1 MKYNYFIGAA
11 TVQEVKDKYK
21 TLAKV
26 LHPDVGGSHEKF
38 TLMKGEYD
46 YIVEGKS
53 LFPIGNIVNGHN
65 YASGGQIKNSAPPV
79 YRNERTPEERVTNL
93 SATEIENARIVA
105 FFTSARRNDL
115 SFDIIDGILETAKK
129 EKLHKLWIYQECQ
142 KLMGLKISHFRYITW
157 KSNDKYGTAEILNKK
172 YNQQQV

>member
-53 LFPIGNIVNGHN
+53 LFPIGNIVNG
-65 YASGGQIKNSAPPV
+65 YKNPAPPV

-93 SATEIENARIVA
+93 SATEIEDARIIA
-105 FFTSARRNDL
+105 FFTLLRRDDL

>member
-46 YIVEGKS
+46 HIVDGKS
-53 LFPIGNIVNGHN
+53 VFPIGNIVNG
-65 YASGGQIKNSAPPV
+65 YKDSAPPV

-93 SATEIENARIVA
+93 SATEIENARIIA

-157 KSNDKYGTAEILNKK
+157 KSNDKYGTAEILHRK
-172 YNQQQV
+172 YNLQQV